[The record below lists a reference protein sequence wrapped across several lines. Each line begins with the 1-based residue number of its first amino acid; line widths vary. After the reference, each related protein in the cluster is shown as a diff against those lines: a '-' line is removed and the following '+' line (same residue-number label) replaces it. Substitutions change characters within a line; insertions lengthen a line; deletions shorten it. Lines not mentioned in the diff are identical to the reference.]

1 MGLTRDEWFAG
12 VDFLT
17 RVGQMCDDRRQ
28 EVILLSDVLGV
39 SMLVEMTSRAAAPGT
54 TEPTVFGP
62 FHVEG
67 APPRPLGSTVVD
79 RDVGGEPLTVHGT
92 VRDAAGAAV
101 AGACLDVWQ
110 TAPNGLY
117 DVQDDGQPAMN
128 LRGVFTTGDDGRY
141 VFDTV
146 RPAVYLIPSDGPVGE
161 LLRAT
166 GRHNWRPGHI
176 HFLIT
181 APGQRA
187 ADHPR
192 VRPGERL
199 PRLRRRVRGAAIADP
214 RHGRRRGP
222 VRPGARPRRQ
232 ERDPVQVVDLDR
244 GDRGRLQPAERVGR
258 GQGAERQLRQPLDV
272 GHPDLERPVGA
283 VGEARRGHLQPGDQV
298 RLAEEVAGGRRLPSP

>member
-1 MGLTRDEWFAG
+1 MESKVTPEEHLAQVQVSVEGAEDARLVEIVQAAVRHLHAFVTEVGLTRDEWFAG

-39 SMLVEMTSRAAAPGT
+39 SMLVEMTGQAASPGA

-67 APPRPLGSTVVD
+67 APPRPLGSTIVD

-92 VRDAAGAAV
+92 VRDTEGTPLAGAR
-101 AGACLDVWQ
+101 LDVWQ

-128 LRGVFTTGDDGRY
+128 LRGVFTTADDGRY
-141 VFDTV
+141 AFDTV
-146 RPAVYLIPSDGPVGE
+146 RPAAYPIPADGPVGE

-176 HFLIT
+176 HFLVT
-181 APGQRA
+181 APGYEPLITHVFDRA
-187 ADHPR
+187 SDYLDSDAVFG
-192 VRPGERL
+192 VRPSL
-199 PRLRRRVRGAAIADP
+199 I
-214 RHGRRRGP
+214 
-222 VRPGARPRRQ
+222 
-232 ERDPVQVVDLDR
+232 VDMD
-244 GDRGRLQPAERVGR
+244 A
-258 GQGAERQLRQPLDV
+258 
-272 GHPDLERPVGA
+272 
-283 VGEARRGHLQPGDQV
+283 GEARFDPVLAV
-298 RLAEEVAGGRRLPSP
+298 RA

>member
-1 MGLTRDEWFAG
+1 MEPKVTPEEHLAQVQASVEGAGDARLVEIVQAAVRHLHAFVTEVGLTRDEWFAG

-39 SMLVEMTSRAAAPGT
+39 SMLVEMTDRAATPGT

-67 APPRPLGSTVVD
+67 APRRPLGSTIVD

-92 VRDAAGAAV
+92 VRDAAGAPV

-128 LRGVFTTGDDGRY
+128 MRGVFTTGDDGRY
-141 VFDTV
+141 AFDTV
-146 RPAVYLIPSDGPVGE
+146 RPAAYPIPADGPVGE

-181 APGQRA
+181 APGHEPLITHVFDRA
-187 ADHPR
+187 SDYLDSDAVFG
-192 VRPGERL
+192 VRPSL
-199 PRLRRRVRGAAIADP
+199 I
-214 RHGRRRGP
+214 
-222 VRPGARPRRQ
+222 
-232 ERDPVQVVDLDR
+232 LDMD
-244 GDRGRLQPAERVGR
+244 G
-258 GQGAERQLRQPLDV
+258 
-272 GHPDLERPVGA
+272 
-283 VGEARRGHLQPGDQV
+283 GEARFDPVLAPAV
-298 RLAEEVAGGRRLPSP
+298 RA

>member
-1 MGLTRDEWFAG
+1 MEPKVTPEEHLAQVQASVEGAGDARLVEIVQAAVRHLHAFVTEVGLTRDEWFAG

-39 SMLVEMTSRAAAPGT
+39 SMLVEMTDRAATPGT

-67 APPRPLGSTVVD
+67 APPRPLGSTIVD

-92 VRDAAGAAV
+92 VRDAAGAPV

-141 VFDTV
+141 AFDTV
-146 RPAVYLIPSDGPVGE
+146 RPAAYPIPSDGPVGE
-161 LLRAT
+161 LLQAT

-181 APGQRA
+181 APGHEPLITHVFDRA
-187 ADHPR
+187 SDYLDSDAVFG
-192 VRPGERL
+192 VRPSL
-199 PRLRRRVRGAAIADP
+199 I
-214 RHGRRRGP
+214 
-222 VRPGARPRRQ
+222 
-232 ERDPVQVVDLDR
+232 LDMD
-244 GDRGRLQPAERVGR
+244 G
-258 GQGAERQLRQPLDV
+258 
-272 GHPDLERPVGA
+272 
-283 VGEARRGHLQPGDQV
+283 GEARFDPVLAPAV
-298 RLAEEVAGGRRLPSP
+298 RA

>member
-1 MGLTRDEWFAG
+1 MEPKVTPEEHLAQVQASVEGAGDARLVEIVQAAVRHLHAFVTEVGLTRDEWFAG

-39 SMLVEMTSRAAAPGT
+39 SMLVEMTDRAATPGT

-67 APPRPLGSTVVD
+67 APRRPLGSTIVD

-92 VRDAAGAAV
+92 VRDAAGAPV

-128 LRGVFTTGDDGRY
+128 MRGVFTTGDDGRY
-141 VFDTV
+141 AFDTV
-146 RPAVYLIPSDGPVGE
+146 RPAAYPIPSDGPVGE
-161 LLRAT
+161 LLQAT

-181 APGQRA
+181 APGHEPLITHVFDRA
-187 ADHPR
+187 SDYLDSDAVFG
-192 VRPGERL
+192 VRPSL
-199 PRLRRRVRGAAIADP
+199 I
-214 RHGRRRGP
+214 
-222 VRPGARPRRQ
+222 
-232 ERDPVQVVDLDR
+232 LDMD
-244 GDRGRLQPAERVGR
+244 G
-258 GQGAERQLRQPLDV
+258 
-272 GHPDLERPVGA
+272 
-283 VGEARRGHLQPGDQV
+283 GEARFDPVLAPAV
-298 RLAEEVAGGRRLPSP
+298 RA

>member
-1 MGLTRDEWFAG
+1 MGRKVTPEEHLAQVQASVEGADDARLAEIVQAAVKHLHAFVTEVGLTRDEWFAG

-39 SMLVEMTSRAAAPGT
+39 SMLVEMTGQAPTPGA

-67 APPRPLGSTVVD
+67 APPRPLGSTIVD

-92 VRDAAGAAV
+92 VRDTAGAPV

-128 LRGVFTTGDDGRY
+128 MRGVFTTGDDGRY
-141 VFDTV
+141 EFDTV
-146 RPAVYLIPSDGPVGE
+146 RPAAYPIPADGPVGE

-181 APGQRA
+181 APGYEPLITHVFDRA
-187 ADHPR
+187 SDYLDSDAVFG
-192 VRPGERL
+192 VRPSL
-199 PRLRRRVRGAAIADP
+199 I
-214 RHGRRRGP
+214 
-222 VRPGARPRRQ
+222 
-232 ERDPVQVVDLDR
+232 VDMD
-244 GDRGRLQPAERVGR
+244 G
-258 GQGAERQLRQPLDV
+258 
-272 GHPDLERPVGA
+272 
-283 VGEARRGHLQPGDQV
+283 GEARFDPVLARARAGRSPGGAAV
-298 RLAEEVAGGRRLPSP
+298 RA

>member
-1 MGLTRDEWFAG
+1 MEPKVTPEEHLAQVQASVEGADDARLAEIVQAAVKHLHAFVTEVGLTRDEWFAG

-39 SMLVEMTSRAAAPGT
+39 SMLVEMTGQAPTPGA

-67 APPRPLGSTVVD
+67 APPRPLGSTIVD

-92 VRDAAGAAV
+92 VRDIAGAPV

-141 VFDTV
+141 EFDTV
-146 RPAVYLIPSDGPVGE
+146 RPAAYPIPADGPVGE

-181 APGQRA
+181 APGYEPLITHVFDRA
-187 ADHPR
+187 SDYLDSDAVFG
-192 VRPGERL
+192 VRPSL
-199 PRLRRRVRGAAIADP
+199 I
-214 RHGRRRGP
+214 
-222 VRPGARPRRQ
+222 
-232 ERDPVQVVDLDR
+232 VDMD
-244 GDRGRLQPAERVGR
+244 G
-258 GQGAERQLRQPLDV
+258 
-272 GHPDLERPVGA
+272 
-283 VGEARRGHLQPGDQV
+283 GEARFDPVLALAPAGRTPGGPAV
-298 RLAEEVAGGRRLPSP
+298 RA

>member
-1 MGLTRDEWFAG
+1 MEPKVTPEEHLAQVQASVEGADDARLAEIVQAAVKHLHAFVTEVGLTRDEWFAG

-39 SMLVEMTSRAAAPGT
+39 SMLVEMTGQAPTPGA

-67 APPRPLGSTVVD
+67 APPRPLGSTIVD

-92 VRDAAGAAV
+92 VRDTAGAPV

-141 VFDTV
+141 EFDTV
-146 RPAVYLIPSDGPVGE
+146 RPAAYPIPADGPVGE

-181 APGQRA
+181 APGYEPLITHVFDRA
-187 ADHPR
+187 SDYLDSDAVFG
-192 VRPGERL
+192 VRPSL
-199 PRLRRRVRGAAIADP
+199 I
-214 RHGRRRGP
+214 
-222 VRPGARPRRQ
+222 
-232 ERDPVQVVDLDR
+232 VDMD
-244 GDRGRLQPAERVGR
+244 G
-258 GQGAERQLRQPLDV
+258 
-272 GHPDLERPVGA
+272 
-283 VGEARRGHLQPGDQV
+283 GEARFDPVLALARAGRTPGGPAV
-298 RLAEEVAGGRRLPSP
+298 RA

>member
-1 MGLTRDEWFAG
+1 MGRKVTPEEHLAQVQASVEGADDARLAEIVQAAVKHLHAFVTEVGLTRDEWFAG

-39 SMLVEMTSRAAAPGT
+39 SMLVEMTGQAPTPGA

-67 APPRPLGSTVVD
+67 APPRPLGSTIVD

-92 VRDAAGAAV
+92 VRDTAGAPV

-128 LRGVFTTGDDGRY
+128 MRGVFTTGDDGRY
-141 VFDTV
+141 EFDTV
-146 RPAVYLIPSDGPVGE
+146 RPAAYPIPADGPVGE

-181 APGQRA
+181 APGYEPLITHVFDRA
-187 ADHPR
+187 SDYLDSDAVFG
-192 VRPGERL
+192 VRPSL
-199 PRLRRRVRGAAIADP
+199 I
-214 RHGRRRGP
+214 
-222 VRPGARPRRQ
+222 
-232 ERDPVQVVDLDR
+232 VDMD
-244 GDRGRLQPAERVGR
+244 G
-258 GQGAERQLRQPLDV
+258 
-272 GHPDLERPVGA
+272 
-283 VGEARRGHLQPGDQV
+283 GEARFDPVLARAPAGRSPGGPGV
-298 RLAEEVAGGRRLPSP
+298 RA

>member
-1 MGLTRDEWFAG
+1 MGRKVTPEEHLAQVQASVEGADDARLAEIVQAAVKHLHAFVTEVGLTRDEWFAG
-12 VDFLT
+12 VDFVT

-39 SMLVEMTSRAAAPGT
+39 SMLVEMTGQAPTPGA

-67 APPRPLGSTVVD
+67 APPRPLGSTIVD

-92 VRDAAGAAV
+92 VRDSTGAPV
-101 AGACLDVWQ
+101 GGACLDVWQ

-128 LRGVFTTGDDGRY
+128 LRGVFTTGEDGRY
-141 VFDTV
+141 SFDTV
-146 RPAVYLIPSDGPVGE
+146 RPAAYPIPADGPVGE

-181 APGQRA
+181 APGHEPLITHVFDRA
-187 ADHPR
+187 SDYLDSDAVFG
-192 VRPGERL
+192 VRPSL
-199 PRLRRRVRGAAIADP
+199 I
-214 RHGRRRGP
+214 
-222 VRPGARPRRQ
+222 
-232 ERDPVQVVDLDR
+232 VDMD
-244 GDRGRLQPAERVGR
+244 G
-258 GQGAERQLRQPLDV
+258 
-272 GHPDLERPVGA
+272 
-283 VGEARRGHLQPGDQV
+283 GEARFDPVLAPAV
-298 RLAEEVAGGRRLPSP
+298 RA

>member
-1 MGLTRDEWFAG
+1 MEPKVTPEEHLAQVQASVEGADDARLAEIVQAAVKHLHAFVTEVGLTRDEWFAG

-39 SMLVEMTSRAAAPGT
+39 SMLVEMTGQAPTPGA

-67 APPRPLGSTVVD
+67 APPRPLGSTIVD

-92 VRDAAGAAV
+92 VRDTAGAPV

-128 LRGVFTTGDDGRY
+128 LRGVFTTGADGRY
-141 VFDTV
+141 EFDTV
-146 RPAVYLIPSDGPVGE
+146 RPAAYPIPADGPVGE

-181 APGQRA
+181 APGYEPLITHVFDRA
-187 ADHPR
+187 SDYLDSDAVFG
-192 VRPGERL
+192 VRPSL
-199 PRLRRRVRGAAIADP
+199 I
-214 RHGRRRGP
+214 
-222 VRPGARPRRQ
+222 
-232 ERDPVQVVDLDR
+232 VDMD
-244 GDRGRLQPAERVGR
+244 G
-258 GQGAERQLRQPLDV
+258 
-272 GHPDLERPVGA
+272 
-283 VGEARRGHLQPGDQV
+283 GEARFDPVLALARAGRTPGGPAV
-298 RLAEEVAGGRRLPSP
+298 RA

>member
-1 MGLTRDEWFAG
+1 MEPKVTPEEHLAQVQASVEGAGDARLVEIVQAAVRHLHAFVTEVGLTRDEWFAG

-39 SMLVEMTSRAAAPGT
+39 SMLVEMTGQAPTPGA

-67 APPRPLGSTVVD
+67 APPRPLGSTIVD

-92 VRDAAGAAV
+92 VRDTAGAPV

-128 LRGVFTTGDDGRY
+128 MRGVFTTGDDGRY
-141 VFDTV
+141 EFDTV
-146 RPAVYLIPSDGPVGE
+146 RPAAYPIPADGPVGE

-166 GRHNWRPGHI
+166 GRHNRRPGHI

-181 APGQRA
+181 APGYEPLITHVFDRA
-187 ADHPR
+187 SDYLDSDAVFG
-192 VRPGERL
+192 VRPSL
-199 PRLRRRVRGAAIADP
+199 I
-214 RHGRRRGP
+214 
-222 VRPGARPRRQ
+222 
-232 ERDPVQVVDLDR
+232 VDMD
-244 GDRGRLQPAERVGR
+244 G
-258 GQGAERQLRQPLDV
+258 
-272 GHPDLERPVGA
+272 
-283 VGEARRGHLQPGDQV
+283 GEARFDPVLARARAGRSPGGPAV
-298 RLAEEVAGGRRLPSP
+298 RA

>member
-1 MGLTRDEWFAG
+1 MGPKVTPEEHLAQVQASVEGADDARLAEIVQAAVKHLHAFVTEVGLTRDEWFAG
-12 VDFLT
+12 VDFVT

-39 SMLVEMTSRAAAPGT
+39 SMLVEMTGQAATPGT

-67 APPRPLGSTVVD
+67 APPRPLGSTIVD

-92 VRDAAGAAV
+92 VRDSTGAPV
-101 AGACLDVWQ
+101 GGACLDVWQ

-128 LRGVFTTGDDGRY
+128 LRGMFTTGDDGRY
-141 VFDTV
+141 SFDTV
-146 RPAVYLIPSDGPVGE
+146 RPAAYPIPADGPVGE

-181 APGQRA
+181 APGHEPLITHVFDRA
-187 ADHPR
+187 SDYLDSDAVFG
-192 VRPGERL
+192 VRPSL
-199 PRLRRRVRGAAIADP
+199 I
-214 RHGRRRGP
+214 
-222 VRPGARPRRQ
+222 
-232 ERDPVQVVDLDR
+232 VDMD
-244 GDRGRLQPAERVGR
+244 G
-258 GQGAERQLRQPLDV
+258 
-272 GHPDLERPVGA
+272 
-283 VGEARRGHLQPGDQV
+283 GEARFDPVLAPAV
-298 RLAEEVAGGRRLPSP
+298 RA

>member
-1 MGLTRDEWFAG
+1 MGRKVTPEEHLAQVQASVEDADDARLAEIVQAAVKHLHAFVTEVGLTRDEWFAG

-39 SMLVEMTSRAAAPGT
+39 SMLVEMTGQAPTPGA

-67 APPRPLGSTVVD
+67 APPRPLGSTIVD

-92 VRDAAGAAV
+92 VRDTGGAPV

-128 LRGVFTTGDDGRY
+128 MRGVFTTGDDGRY
-141 VFDTV
+141 EFDTV
-146 RPAVYLIPSDGPVGE
+146 RPAAYPIPADGPVGE

-181 APGQRA
+181 APGYEPLITHVFDRA
-187 ADHPR
+187 SDYLDSDAVFG
-192 VRPGERL
+192 VRPSL
-199 PRLRRRVRGAAIADP
+199 I
-214 RHGRRRGP
+214 
-222 VRPGARPRRQ
+222 
-232 ERDPVQVVDLDR
+232 VDMD
-244 GDRGRLQPAERVGR
+244 G
-258 GQGAERQLRQPLDV
+258 
-272 GHPDLERPVGA
+272 
-283 VGEARRGHLQPGDQV
+283 GEARFDPVLARAPAGRSPGGPAV
-298 RLAEEVAGGRRLPSP
+298 RA

>member
-1 MGLTRDEWFAG
+1 MGRKVTPEEHLAQVQASVEGADDARLAEIVQAAVKHLHAFVTEVGLTRDEWFAG

-39 SMLVEMTSRAAAPGT
+39 SMLVEMTGQAPTPGA

-67 APPRPLGSTVVD
+67 APPRPLGSTIVD

-92 VRDAAGAAV
+92 VRDTAGAPV

-128 LRGVFTTGDDGRY
+128 MRGVFTTGDDGRY
-141 VFDTV
+141 EFDTV
-146 RPAVYLIPSDGPVGE
+146 RPAAYPIPADGPVGE

-181 APGQRA
+181 APGYEPLITHVFDRA
-187 ADHPR
+187 SDYLDSDAVFG
-192 VRPGERL
+192 VRPSL
-199 PRLRRRVRGAAIADP
+199 I
-214 RHGRRRGP
+214 
-222 VRPGARPRRQ
+222 
-232 ERDPVQVVDLDR
+232 VDMD
-244 GDRGRLQPAERVGR
+244 G
-258 GQGAERQLRQPLDV
+258 
-272 GHPDLERPVGA
+272 
-283 VGEARRGHLQPGDQV
+283 GEARFDPVLARAPAGRSPGGPAV
-298 RLAEEVAGGRRLPSP
+298 RA